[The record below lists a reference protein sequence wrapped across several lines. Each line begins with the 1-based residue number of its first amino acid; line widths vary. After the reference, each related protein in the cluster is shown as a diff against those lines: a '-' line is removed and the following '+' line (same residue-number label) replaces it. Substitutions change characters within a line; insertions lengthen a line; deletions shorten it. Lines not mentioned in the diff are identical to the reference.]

1 MAPDKARHAQHAR
14 PRRRKVQRSG
24 GHCDPAAAAAPNA
37 FAAQSL
43 QKDFPD
49 SFGEALHG
57 GGALLGG
64 KLQRSLSGESSR
76 CIVPVIILAMWD
88 SA

>member
-1 MAPDKARHAQHAR
+1 MRPCRLGMAPDKARHGQHMR
-14 PRRRKVQRSG
+14 PRRRKPQRSG
-24 GHCDPAAAAAPNA
+24 GHCDPAAAAASAPNA
-37 FAAQSL
+37 FAAQSS

-64 KLQRSLSGESSR
+64 KLQRSFSGE
-76 CIVPVIILAMWD
+76 
-88 SA
+88 